1 MSTTLPPR
9 PTPLPVAGVPH
20 AHDTLAET
28 LPDAPPA
35 APSAA
40 PRARR
45 ERLVSLDVFRGMTV
59 AGMLLVNNPGTWS
72 AIYPP
77 LEHAEWHGWTPT
89 DLVFPFFLFI
99 VGITTHLSL
108 SPRIAR
114 GDDTGAVVRQILRR
128 GGLIFLIGFSMSAFP
143 GWQWGPPAA
152 WPFPAP
158 TLHPTFWDRFVF
170 RWEHVRILGVLQR
183 IGLAYIISALLT
195 LRTTLKQQIVI
206 IATALYGYWIAMALV
221 RIPGFDVSV
230 MPWDLKDGNLEAW
243 LDRAVLGTNHMFTG
257 SRVFDPEGLL
267 STIPAACTAM
277 LGVIAGRWIG
287 SGRPLLDRI
296 AGLFTGGALGMAA
309 GLVWN
314 WVFPINKSIWTSS
327 YVLFT
332 AGMAAVVLGICM
344 YLVDARGVRRFTSPF
359 VIYGVNPMAAFVGS
373 GVLARLIYSIWHVT
387 YDGKWVPL
395 EEAIYRT
402 LFASWASPVNASLLF
417 ALSFVLLWLGV
428 LTVLY
433 RRNIVLKV

>member
-9 PTPLPVAGVPH
+9 SAAPAPSIVGDPH
-20 AHDTLAET
+20 AHDALAES
-28 LPDAPPA
+28 APPVA
-35 APSAA
+35 RRAP
-40 PRARR
+40 R
-45 ERLVSLDVFRGMTV
+45 ERLLSLDVFRGMTV
-59 AGMLLVNNPGTWS
+59 AGMLLVNDPGTWS

-99 VGITTHLSL
+99 VGITTHLSVGV
-108 SPRIAR
+108 RAAR
-114 GDDTGAVVRQILRR
+114 GEATGTLVRQVLRR
-128 GGLIFLIGFSMSAFP
+128 GGLIFLIGFAMSAFP
-143 GWQWGPPAA
+143 GWQWGGAGG

-158 TLHPTFWDRFVF
+158 TLHPTFWDRVLF
-170 RWEHVRILGVLQR
+170 RWEHVRVFGVLQR
-183 IGLAYIISALLT
+183 IGLAYTIAALLT
-195 LRTTLKQQIVI
+195 LRTTLKQQIAVVAAI
-206 IATALYGYWIAMALV
+206 LYGYWIAMALV
-221 RIPGFDVSV
+221 RIPGYDVSV

-243 LDRAVLGTNHMFTG
+243 LDRTVLGANHIYQG
-257 SRVFDPEGLL
+257 SKVFDPEGIL
-267 STIPAACTAM
+267 STFPAACTAM

-287 SGRPLLDRI
+287 SGRPLLERI
-296 AGLFTGGALGMAA
+296 AGLFTGGALAMAA

-314 WVFPINKSIWTSS
+314 WVFPINKSLWTSS

-344 YLVDARGVRRFTSPF
+344 WVVDEHRMTRLTRPF

-373 GVLARLIYSIWHVT
+373 GILARLIYSIWRVR
-387 YDGKWVPL
+387 YDGHAMSAQ
-395 EEAIYRT
+395 EAVYRF

-417 ALSFVLLWLGV
+417 AVSFVLLWLGV